1 MSGWSSTM
9 NTYKVPQ
16 LLSDLYK
23 TTEAL
28 ELHSLSPDDK
38 MSMLEKLENLIFNL
52 RRMDEKEIEEEV
64 EVDMVTMKLR
74 PRN

>member
-9 NTYKVPQ
+9 KTYEVPH

-28 ELHSLSPDDK
+28 EPKKMSPDDK

-52 RRMDEKEIEEEV
+52 RRMDDSDIDEE
-64 EVDMVTMKLR
+64 DFQRKLR
-74 PRN
+74 SRK